1 MTKEKI
7 KRKRGRPS
15 KADLEL
21 RAKEEDKQKVIEW
34 VSVIG
39 ILLFLGILTQN
50 VATDQIVHKFKNPSF
65 SGINTSSHYLTIEN
79 QEFNRKMSIKA
90 EIKALQ
96 DEIERDKENTTL
108 ARFIRNLESRIY
120 AQLSRQLV
128 ENLFGE
134 TPSTSGVLS
143 LEGNTIE
150 YSIENDIITLKIT
163 DADGNITE
171 IQLPIGDFFFLVVV
185 YYLLMTLL

>member
-1 MTKEKI
+1 MTKEKT
-7 KRKRGRPS
+7 KKRGRPS
-15 KADLEL
+15 KAVLLKRKEEAEKDTIIKCIVVIGFILFSGILIQNL
-21 RAKEEDKQKVIEW
+21 RADEM
-34 VSVIG
+34 
-39 ILLFLGILTQN
+39 
-50 VATDQIVHKFKNPSF
+50 VHKFKSPSF
-65 SGINTSSHYLTIEN
+65 SGIGASAHYLTIEN
-79 QEFNRKMSIKA
+79 QEFNRKQALKA

-134 TPSTSGVLS
+134 TPSDSGILN

-150 YSIENDIITLKIT
+150 YNVVDGIITLKIT
-163 DADGNITE
+163 DADGNTTTIS
-171 IQLPIGDFFFLVVV
+171 LPIGSFTF
-185 YYLLMTLL
+185 

>member
-7 KRKRGRPS
+7 EEQKEKDLILKILVVLSIMMFVGVFCQNLW
-15 KADLEL
+15 ADT
-21 RAKEEDKQKVIEW
+21 IT
-34 VSVIG
+34 
-39 ILLFLGILTQN
+39 F
-50 VATDQIVHKFKNPSF
+50 KFKNPSF

-79 QEFNRKMSIKA
+79 QEFNRKEALKA

-134 TPSTSGVLS
+134 TPSDSGTLT

-150 YSIENDIITLKIT
+150 YNVVDGIITLKIT
-163 DADGNITE
+163 DSDGNVTTIS
-171 IQLPIGDFFFLVVV
+171 LPIGNFTF
-185 YYLLMTLL
+185 

>member
-15 KADLEL
+15 KADLAL
-21 RAKEEDKQKVIEW
+21 RAREAEKQKVIEW
-34 VSVIG
+34 VVVIG
-39 ILLFLGILTQN
+39 IILVLGIFIQN
-50 VATDQIVHKFKNPSF
+50 AKADEMVHKFKSPSF
-65 SGINTSSHYLTIEN
+65 SGIGASAHYLTIEN
-79 QEFNRKMSIKA
+79 QQFNRKQALKA

-134 TPSTSGVLS
+134 TPSDSGVLE
-143 LEGNTIE
+143 LEGNRIE
-150 YSIENDIITLKIT
+150 YNVVDGIITLKIT
-163 DADGNITE
+163 DSDGNTTTIS
-171 IQLPIGDFFFLVVV
+171 LPIGSFTF
-185 YYLLMTLL
+185 

>member
-1 MTKEKI
+1 MDRE
-7 KRKRGRPS
+7 
-15 KADLEL
+15 
-21 RAKEEDKQKVIEW
+21 KQK
-34 VSVIG
+34 
-39 ILLFLGILTQN
+39 ILLLVCILGLVN
-50 VATDQIVHKFKNPSF
+50 IVLISFTLGADEMTHKFKNPSF

-79 QEFNRKMSIKA
+79 QEFNRKEALKA

-134 TPSTSGVLS
+134 TPSDSGTLT

-150 YSIENDIITLKIT
+150 YSVVDGIITLTIT
-163 DADGNITE
+163 DSDGNVTTIS
-171 IQLPIGDFFFLVVV
+171 LPIGNFTF
-185 YYLLMTLL
+185 

>member
-7 KRKRGRPS
+7 DPYEVE
-15 KADLEL
+15 KARILAGL
-21 RAKEEDKQKVIEW
+21 LL
-34 VSVIG
+34 IG
-39 ILLFLGILTQN
+39 LILFTGIIAINLNSDT
-50 VATDQIVHKFKNPSF
+50 VTFKFKNPSF

-79 QEFNRKMSIKA
+79 QEFNRKEALKA

-134 TPSTSGVLS
+134 TPSDSGTLT

-150 YSIENDIITLKIT
+150 YSVVDGIITLTIT
-163 DADGNITE
+163 DSDGNVTTIS
-171 IQLPIGDFFFLVVV
+171 LPIGNFTF
-185 YYLLMTLL
+185 

>member
-7 KRKRGRPS
+7 DKEELERYRITIAMVFIGFVLFFGIIVTNL
-15 KADLEL
+15 KADEM
-21 RAKEEDKQKVIEW
+21 V
-34 VSVIG
+34 
-39 ILLFLGILTQN
+39 F
-50 VATDQIVHKFKNPSF
+50 KFKNPSF
-65 SGINTSSHYLTIEN
+65 SGIGTSAHYLTIEN
-79 QEFNRKMSIKA
+79 QEFNRKEALEA

-134 TPSTSGVLS
+134 TPSTEGTLS
-143 LEGNTIE
+143 LEGNTIT
-150 YSIENDIITLKIT
+150 YKVVDGIITLTIT
-163 DADGNITE
+163 ASDGTQTV
-171 IQLPIGDFFFLVVV
+171 IQLPIGDFSF
-185 YYLLMTLL
+185 